1 MKICQKV
8 VTEKNNLKL
17 ELNKKIKINEN
28 LSKINLEI
36 NILVQR
42 RDKVKSRYQLIFQI
56 IVY

>member
-28 LSKINLEI
+28 LSKIDLEI

-42 RDKVKSRYQLIFQI
+42 RDKVKSRYQLII
-56 IVY
+56 LLLLI

>member
-42 RDKVKSRYQLIFQI
+42 RDKVKSRYQL
-56 IVY
+56 YKKEK